1 MIRLVARLVL
11 NILANAVG
19 LIVASA
25 MLDSFSIHGAAFVF
39 AVLLFSLT
47 TTVLGPLVT
56 SIAIKNASFFMGGTA
71 LVTSFVGLFITN
83 IFSHG
88 ISITGLSAWIMAPV
102 IIWLFS
108 LIANLLLP
116 LVIFKKALAT
126 RKTKSTQD

>member
-25 MLDSFSIHGAAFVF
+25 MLDSFSIHGVAFVF
-39 AVLLFSLT
+39 AVLVFSLT

-56 SIAIKNASFFMGGTA
+56 SIAIKNASFLIGGTA

-88 ISITGLSAWIMAPV
+88 ISMTGLSAWILAPV

-108 LIANLLLP
+108 LVANLFLP
-116 LVIFKKALAT
+116 LVIFKKTLAV
-126 RKTKSTQD
+126 RKNSKED